1 MLVHITATFLAHS
14 EYRSRIPNGETVPG
28 VRALG
33 HNNVKGGG
41 ALNPFGLDFRAAG
54 FKWTPELCR
63 KDSDGDGE
71 PNGLELGDP
80 CCVWSEA
87 AGVPPMRSWRI
98 SHPGISKK
106 TEGVRTSGVP
116 MPNCTAAA
124 AELASQ
130 HASVESRIRVDLAT
144 VQSEAFG
151 AFYYTNSFYSN
162 SHKQVPQLDLGGKLV
177 LAILLGYAGLAWFEA
192 RQRRGGCCRPSAS
205 PLKRSQGRRATLGS
219 ACQRH
224 LTLLSLAVLYVE
236 VLSGLL
242 HIVLD
247 NPSFTTLPLLGAGAI
262 GFQRHHHHPAGITIH
277 HLANFLQE
285 HLAGMAA
292 PLATGLVPSR
302 WSAGGN
308 TCLLRVFLLE
318 VLVLS
323 CAMMAAHRWSHTQ
336 ADELP
341 PLVVA
346 LQQNGMLISH
356 VQHSLHHVDYN
367 CNFAIFTGWCN
378 PLLNLVTAH
387 LLSERSELWLGA
399 LVLWAVLPFVVA
411 RACCHR
417 PVDDGRDDEG
427 GEYELPLGKAELK

>member
-1 MLVHITATFLAHS
+1 MLHLGASCLAHS

-33 HNNVKGGG
+33 HVNIKGGG

-80 CCVWSEA
+80 CCVWREA

-116 MPNCTAAA
+116 MPNCTSAA
-124 AELASQ
+124 AELAAQ
-130 HASVESRIRVDLAT
+130 HASVESRIRVDLVT
-144 VQSEAFG
+144 VQSETFG
-151 AFYYTNSFYSN
+151 AFYYTNGFYSKT
-162 SHKQVPQLDLGGKLV
+162 HKQVPQLDTGGKLV
-177 LAILLGYAGLAWFEA
+177 LAILLGYAGLAWCEA
-192 RQRRGGCCRPSAS
+192 RQRRGGCCTPSAAS
-205 PLKRSQGRRATLGS
+205 PLKSSQGRCATLGS
-219 ACQRH
+219 VCKRH
-224 LTLLSLAVLYVE
+224 LTLLSVAVLYVD

-262 GFQRHHHHPAGITIH
+262 GFQRHHHHPAGITVH

-292 PLATGLVPSR
+292 ALATGLVPAR

-308 TCLLRVFLLE
+308 TGYLRLFMLE

-336 ADELP
+336 ADELS

-378 PLLNLVTAH
+378 PLLNVVTAH
-387 LLSERSELWLGA
+387 ALSERSELWLGA
-399 LVLWAVLPFVVA
+399 LGLWAVLPFLVG
-411 RACCHR
+411 RACYR
-417 PVDDGRDDEG
+417 PVDDGREDHAG
-427 GEYELPLGKAELK
+427 GEHEMLGKHVPI